1 MRRLPAL
8 LVIMTTGAMAQSAV
22 AQTAGQIS
30 APPPPPSAA
39 SPVAPYGLPI
49 TSEQARVV
57 ADRVEAEK
65 VRRGIDTAAIA
76 VVDPAGRL
84 VYFERQDNATFANE
98 DMAIRKG
105 RAAARLRRPTSIDAA
120 RLKAGDMILLMV
132 PGAFPA
138 DGGEPII
145 INGRLIG
152 AVGVAGGA
160 EDGQIARLG
169 AQALN

>member
-1 MRRLPAL
+1 MMLFAL
-8 LVIMTTGAMAQSAV
+8 LTLAAGMTAQSA
-22 AQTAGQIS
+22 IS
-30 APPPPPSAA
+30 PPSKVQASATPPSPSAA
-39 SPVAPYGLPI
+39 SPVAPYGMPI
-49 TSEQARVV
+49 TSEQAHTV
-57 ADRVEAEK
+57 ADKVEAEK

-76 VVDPAGRL
+76 VVDPAGRV

-105 RAAARLRRPTSIDAA
+105 RAAARLRRPTSVDAS
-120 RLKAGDMILLMV
+120 RLKAGDLILLLV

-145 INGRLIG
+145 VGGRLIG

-160 EDGQIARLG
+160 EDGPIAQLG
-169 AQALN
+169 AKALN